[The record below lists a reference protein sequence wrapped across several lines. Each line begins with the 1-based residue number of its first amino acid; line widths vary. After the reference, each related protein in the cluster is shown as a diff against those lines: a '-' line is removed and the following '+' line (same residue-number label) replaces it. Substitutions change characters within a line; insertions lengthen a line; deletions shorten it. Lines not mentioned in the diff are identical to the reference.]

1 MWERQRAIAGATA
14 GRGIFAATLA
24 LAFALAALLAP
35 TTASARHRASSH
47 HARTNWAN
55 VSLTD
60 PSKDAALIMDGVT
73 GRVLYARNA
82 HALRHPASLTKMMT
96 LYMLFESLKRGQTS
110 MATMMPVSE
119 HAAIQ
124 HPTKLYLHTGES
136 IDVDDAIKA
145 IVVLSANDVAV
156 VIAEYLGGTED
167 HFAEL
172 MTQKARQ
179 LGMNDTFYHN
189 ASGLP
194 DDRQISTASD
204 LALLARRLSYDF
216 PQYFHYFSTAGFIY
230 HGRFYHGHDNLL
242 GRYAGADGIK
252 TGYTGASG
260 FNLVSSVTRNNTQ
273 IIGVVMG
280 GRTAHMRDTE
290 MMRLLDATYVQV
302 AANPGLIGHR
312 NIPWSSGTAVA
323 MNNPSL
329 PQNYASARPSYSND
343 PDDEDAAESRPDPN
357 DAIGNLIAS
366 NSANPNVIAAMPA
379 PTPNVGNRLAAAAA
393 VPPAPP
399 MPSSFPVAGAS
410 GAIHLKPPPPPNLR
424 PRPAPRGPMLVASL
438 LPQKKPAAPSIRPSA
453 RDDEGEGDIG
463 DMGTPVRGQPA
474 KSIARS
480 VAAKGVRDW
489 TIQIGAF
496 SDVPSAKQQLTAYA
510 ERSMDVLGQA
520 ERIVVPFQSVDGKT
534 LYRARF
540 GPFVE
545 AEARA
550 VCQRMTERKQTCFAA
565 AAK

>member
-1 MWERQRAIAGATA
+1 MWLWQRAASGATA

-35 TTASARHRASSH
+35 TAASARHRASSH

-60 PSKDAALIMDGVT
+60 PKKDAALIIDGVS

-96 LYMLFESLKRGQTS
+96 LYMLFESMKRGQT
-110 MATMMPVSE
+110 TLQTVMPVSE

-124 HPTKLYLHTGES
+124 HPTKLYLRAGQS
-136 IDVDDAIKA
+136 IDVEDAIKA
-145 IVVLSANDVAV
+145 VVVLSANDVAV

-167 HFAEL
+167 HFGEM

-204 LALLARRLSYDF
+204 LAILARHLAYDF
-216 PQYFHYFSTAGFIY
+216 PQYFHYWSTTGFTY
-230 HGRFYHGHDNLL
+230 HGRYYRGHDNLL
-242 GRYAGADGIK
+242 GRYDGADGMK
-252 TGYTGASG
+252 TGYTEGSG
-260 FNLVSSVTRNNTQ
+260 FNLVSSVTRNGMQ

-290 MMRLLDATYVQV
+290 MMRLLDTTFTRIAQTPNLV
-302 AANPGLIGHR
+302 ARR
-312 NIPWSSGTAVA
+312 NIPWRAVA
-323 MNNPSL
+323 SNDAPVA
-329 PQNYASARPSYSND
+329 ASFPVGRQTPSND
-343 PDDEDAAESRPDPN
+343 PDAEDAAESRPDPN
-357 DAIGNLIAS
+357 DAIGNLIA
-366 NSANPNVIAAMPA
+366 ATPVPA
-379 PTPNVGNRLAAAAA
+379 PNVGARLAAASSLPA
-393 VPPAPP
+393 VPQPP
-399 MPSSFPVAGAS
+399 RTTVNVAGAT
-410 GAIHLKPPPPPNLR
+410 GTIRLKAPPPPNIR
-424 PRPAPRGPMLVASL
+424 PTPAPRKEVLVAALTPQQRPAPPN
-438 LPQKKPAAPSIRPSA
+438 IRPSSRA
-453 RDDEGEGDIG
+453 EALGEGDIG
-463 DMGTPVRGQPA
+463 DMGTPVRGHPATNIA
-474 KSIARS
+474 KS
-480 VAAKGVRDW
+480 VATKGGRNW
-489 TIQIGAF
+489 AIQIGAF
-496 SDVPSAKQQLTAYA
+496 GDVPSAKAQLAAYA

-520 ERIVVPFQSVDGKT
+520 ERIVAPFQSVDGKT

-565 AAK
+565 QAK

>member
-1 MWERQRAIAGATA
+1 MWGQQRAAAGARA
-14 GRGIFAATLA
+14 GRGIFTAALA
-24 LAFALAALLAP
+24 LACCLAALF
-35 TTASARHRASSH
+35 ASAPAFARH
-47 HARTNWAN
+47 HAAAAHRSRAPVNWAN

-60 PSKDAALIMDGVT
+60 PNKDAALIMDGVS

-96 LYMLFESLKRGQTS
+96 LYMLFESIKRGQTS

-145 IVVLSANDVAV
+145 VVVLSANDVAV
-156 VIAEYLGGTED
+156 TIAEYLGGTED
-167 HFAEL
+167 HFGEL
-172 MTQKARQ
+172 MTQKARE

-204 LALLARRLSYDF
+204 LAVLARHLAYDF
-216 PQYFHYFSTAGFIY
+216 PQYFHYFATTGFIY
-230 HGRFYHGHDNLL
+230 HGRYYHGHDNLL
-242 GRYAGADGIK
+242 GRYDGADGIK
-252 TGYTGASG
+252 TGYTEASG
-260 FNLVSSVTRNNTQ
+260 FNLVSSVVRGGTQ

-290 MMRLLDATYVQV
+290 MMRLLDNTYDQIAQNPNMV
-302 AANPGLIGHR
+302 ARR
-312 NIPWSSGTAVA
+312 NIPWQAVA
-323 MNNPSL
+323 MNNP
-329 PQNYASARPSYSND
+329 PAPIAAGFPVGRPSND
-343 PDDEDAAESRPDPN
+343 PDDEDAAESRPDSN

-366 NSANPNVIAAMPA
+366 TPA
-379 PTPNVGNRLAAAAA
+379 PTPNVGNRLATAAA
-393 VPPAPP
+393 VPPPPP
-399 MPSSFPVAGAS
+399 MPSSLPVTGAKGS
-410 GAIHLKPPPPPNLR
+410 IVLRTPPPNLR
-424 PRPAPRGPMLVASL
+424 PKPAPRGPMLIASL
-438 LPQKKPAAPSIRPSA
+438 IPQQRPAPPPNIRPSSRA
-453 RDDEGEGDIG
+453 EALGEGDIG
-463 DMGTPVRGQPA
+463 DMGIPIRSHPA
-474 KSIARS
+474 TNIARS
-480 VAAKGVRDW
+480 VATKGGRDW

-496 SDVPSAKQQLTAYA
+496 GDQPSAKAQLSAYA
-510 ERSMDVLGQA
+510 TRSKDVLGTA
-520 ERIVVPFQSVDGKT
+520 EHIVVPFQSVDGKT

-550 VCQRMTERKQTCFAA
+550 VCERMTERKQTCFAA

>member
-1 MWERQRAIAGATA
+1 MWVWQRAKAGAAA
-14 GRGIFAATLA
+14 GRSFFTAALTLA
-24 LAFALAALLAP
+24 LTAALFAP
-35 TTASARHRASSH
+35 QPAFARHRAAAHSTR
-47 HARTNWAN
+47 HAKAPVNWAN

-60 PSKDAALIMDGVT
+60 PNKDAALIIDGVS
-73 GRVLYARNA
+73 GRVLYSRNA
-82 HALRHPASLTKMMT
+82 KALRHPASLTKMMT
-96 LYMLFESLKRGQTS
+96 LYLLFESLKRGQTT

-124 HPTKLYLHTGES
+124 HPTKLYLRTGTS
-136 IDVDDAIKA
+136 IDVEDAIKA
-145 IVVLSANDVAV
+145 VVVLSANDVAV

-167 HFAEL
+167 HFGEM

-204 LALLARRLSYDF
+204 LALLARHLAYDF
-216 PQYFHYFSTAGFIY
+216 PQYFHYWSTTGFTY
-230 HGRFYHGHDNLL
+230 HGRYYHGHDNLL
-242 GRYAGADGIK
+242 GRYDGADGIK
-252 TGYTGASG
+252 TGYTEGSG
-260 FNLVSSVTRNNTQ
+260 FNLVSSVTRGNSQ

-290 MMRLLDATYVQV
+290 MMRLLDATYTQI
-302 AANPGLIGHR
+302 AQNPSLIAHR
-312 NIPWSSGTAVA
+312 NIPWRAVA
-323 MNNPSL
+323 SNDAVPAPTYQPNR
-329 PQNYASARPSYSND
+329 QVASND

-357 DAIGNLIAS
+357 DAIGNLIA
-366 NSANPNVIAAMPA
+366 ATPVPAPNVGSKLAAASAMPA
-379 PTPNVGNRLAAAAA
+379 
-393 VPPAPP
+393 VPPPP
-399 MPSSFPVAGAS
+399 ATTINVAGAT
-410 GAIHLKPPPPPNLR
+410 GAIHLKQPPPNIR
-424 PRPAPRGPMLVASL
+424 PTPAPRKEMLVASL
-438 LPQKKPAAPSIRPSA
+438 TPRQPPPNIRPSSRA
-453 RDDEGEGDIG
+453 EALGEGDIG
-463 DMGTPVRGQPA
+463 DMGTPVRGRPATNIA
-474 KSIARS
+474 KS
-480 VAAKGVRDW
+480 VATKGGRNW
-489 TIQIGAF
+489 AIQIGAF
-496 SDVPSAKQQLTAYA
+496 GDAPSAKAQLTAYA

-565 AAK
+565 ATK

>member
-1 MWERQRAIAGATA
+1 MWLWQRAASGATA
-14 GRGIFAATLA
+14 GRGFFVATLA
-24 LAFALAALLAP
+24 LALTAVLFVP
-35 TTASARHRASSH
+35 PASARNRAAAH
-47 HARTNWAN
+47 HSTRHAKAPVNWAN

-60 PSKDAALIMDGVT
+60 PKKDAALIIDGVS

-96 LYMLFESLKRGQTS
+96 LYMLFESMKRGQT
-110 MATMMPVSE
+110 TLQTVMPVSE

-124 HPTKLYLHTGES
+124 HPTKLYLRAGQS
-136 IDVDDAIKA
+136 IDVEDAIKA
-145 IVVLSANDVAV
+145 VVVLSANDVAV

-167 HFAEL
+167 HFGEM

-204 LALLARRLSYDF
+204 LAILARHLAYDF
-216 PQYFHYFSTAGFIY
+216 PQYFHYWSTTGFTY
-230 HGRFYHGHDNLL
+230 HGRYYRGHDNLL
-242 GRYAGADGIK
+242 GRYDGADGMK
-252 TGYTGASG
+252 TGYTEGSG
-260 FNLVSSVTRNNTQ
+260 FNLVSSVTRNGMQ

-290 MMRLLDATYVQV
+290 MMRLLDTTFTRIAQTPNLV
-302 AANPGLIGHR
+302 ARR
-312 NIPWSSGTAVA
+312 NIPWRAVA
-323 MNNPSL
+323 SNDAPVA
-329 PQNYASARPSYSND
+329 ASFPVGRQTPSND

-357 DAIGNLIAS
+357 DAIGNLIA
-366 NSANPNVIAAMPA
+366 ATPVPA
-379 PTPNVGNRLAAAAA
+379 PNVGARLAAASSLPA
-393 VPPAPP
+393 VPQPP
-399 MPSSFPVAGAS
+399 RTTVNVAGAT
-410 GAIHLKPPPPPNLR
+410 GTIRLKAPPPPNIR
-424 PRPAPRGPMLVASL
+424 PTPAPRKEVLVAALTPQQRPAPPN
-438 LPQKKPAAPSIRPSA
+438 IRPSSRA
-453 RDDEGEGDIG
+453 EALGEGDIG
-463 DMGTPVRGQPA
+463 DMGTPVRGHPATNIA
-474 KSIARS
+474 KS
-480 VAAKGVRDW
+480 VATKGGRNW
-489 TIQIGAF
+489 AIQIGAF
-496 SDVPSAKQQLTAYA
+496 GDVPSAKAQLAAYA

-520 ERIVVPFQSVDGKT
+520 ERIVAPFQSVDGKT

-565 AAK
+565 QAK